1 MIHTSQNETWKKGC
15 DNEFIHIDPD
25 EADLRDKYAACLW
38 IKKWKNLTLIMISKL
53 IS

>member
-1 MIHTSQNETWKKGC
+1 MRHVNKGC
-15 DNEFIHIDPD
+15 DSKFIHIDPD

-38 IKKWKNLTLIMISKL
+38 NKKWQIVTLIMISEL

>member
-1 MIHTSQNETWKKGC
+1 MRHENKGC
-15 DNEFIHIDPD
+15 DSEFIDPD

-38 IKKWKNLTLIMISKL
+38 TKKWQIVTLIMISEL